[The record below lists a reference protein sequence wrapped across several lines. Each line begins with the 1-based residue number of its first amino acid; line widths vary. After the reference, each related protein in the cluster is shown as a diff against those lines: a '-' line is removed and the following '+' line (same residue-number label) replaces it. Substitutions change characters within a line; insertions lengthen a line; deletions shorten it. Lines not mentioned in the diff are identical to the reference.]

1 MKKASKS
8 AASSNG
14 GSREFFEGAM
24 ALDSGV
30 SSSLNPYPVGSMQH
44 KEWLRGCLSVW
55 DRGIAEQISVSEAAA
70 ALGRQNRGK
79 TKTISQAERLRRRA
93 RLAYARKF
101 RWGPPPCA

>member
-14 GSREFFEGAM
+14 GSREFREGSRAN
-24 ALDSGV
+24 DSAG
-30 SSSLNPYPVGSMQH
+30 NPYDPRSAQH
-44 KEWLRGCLSVW
+44 RAWLEGFLSAW
-55 DRGIAEQISVSEAAA
+55 DRGIVEINKGLVSEAAA

-79 TKTISQAERLRRRA
+79 TKTISQAERLRRRG

-101 RWGPPPCA
+101 RWGPPPCV